1 MRSCLIQ
8 LVIAVAVI
16 FALLWFG
23 LPFAASWLATNALN
37 AAGFTGTSTKV
48 EVSADLPPRIL
59 LGHADRVRLTS
70 TKVSVGDL
78 HAATIDMTLGNV
90 ELIDRKIGTIHGTM
104 TGVVVPAAIGSSP
117 LTADTATVDGAG
129 AAATTTLT
137 CSNAELKTLIVAQLK
152 AQKVTATAVTFA
164 APDKVTVTV
173 GGKPIVGHLIVTNG
187 ALQVVI
193 AAPKPVAL
201 TLIAAGNGNP
211 IRLKSVAV
219 GSSTVTLVGTMDL
232 QSLLGL

>member
-1 MRSCLIQ
+1 M
-8 LVIAVAVI
+8 
-16 FALLWFG
+16 
-23 LPFAASWLATNALN
+23 
-37 AAGFTGTSTKV
+37 
-48 EVSADLPPRIL
+48 
-59 LGHADRVRLTS
+59 
-70 TKVSVGDL
+70 
-78 HAATIDMTLGNV
+78 
-90 ELIDRKIGTIHGTM
+90 
-104 TGVVVPAAIGSSP
+104 
-117 LTADTATVDGAG
+117 
-129 AAATTTLT
+129 
-137 CSNAELKTLIVAQLK
+137 AQLK